1 MLRREREA
9 SVVMTAH
16 PVRQA
21 APESF
26 ASQCLTEFLGRLSR
40 IDPHPAVLDLG
51 VLCGANIAFLGSRGC
66 RVSVE
71 SLPAATR
78 PATPPDDS
86 PNGKPAA
93 AKLQGKPPLRH
104 GPRRLPIDTVGPGP
118 GPGAGPAQRP
128 LPIDSPLG
136 EPLDEEPA
144 PKPAAT
150 VKEASSPLSYPN
162 GSFSGILAW
171 DAISR
176 MPSLEAIGFVES
188 LRKLLDDGGVILAYF
203 PGPPGHAGGAAGRYR
218 ILSDDKVEVEPA
230 VERHVSA
237 PAYQN
242 REIYALFSRFEV
254 LRLSHLKSGTR
265 EVLVAKSRRSPR
277 D

>member
-1 MLRREREA
+1 
-9 SVVMTAH
+9 MTAQ
-16 PVRQA
+16 PQPMRQA
-21 APESF
+21 SPQSF
-26 ASQCLTEFLGRLSR
+26 TSQCLTEFLGRLSR
-40 IDPHPAVLDLG
+40 IDPHPTVLDLG
-51 VLCGANIAFLGSRGC
+51 VLCGSNIAFLGSRGC

-78 PATPPDDS
+78 PATPSDEAS
-86 PNGKPAA
+86 KAVKPEAKPQAKGPVKHGAA
-93 AKLQGKPPLRH
+93 GAARK
-104 GPRRLPIDTVGPGP
+104 RLPIDTVLPKT
-118 GPGAGPAQRP
+118 GAGVPQKP
-128 LPIDSPLG
+128 LPIDSDGLPEDLF
-136 EPLDEEPA
+136 

-176 MPSLEAIGFVES
+176 MPPLEAIGFVES
-188 LRKLLDDGGVILAYF
+188 LRKLLDEGGVILAYF
-203 PGPPGHAGGAAGRYR
+203 PGPPGHTGGAAGRYR
-218 ILSDDKVEVEPA
+218 IHSEDKVEVEPA

-254 LRLSHLKSGTR
+254 IRLSHLKSGTR
-265 EVLVAKSRRSPR
+265 EVLVAKSRRNAR